1 MTALNSGLWRIAA
14 AILFACTCG
23 CYPTQYVYRQVER
36 QVVVPQ
42 TQTHTP
48 KRLTREMIQY
58 FKINREELLKLKFYL
73 ENALILQE
81 VCHVGKSSVT
91 AEGELDLKR
100 IIVQDE
106 IVFKHMTE
114 GRAVEV
120 RDYGP
125 FWRQNPIFV
134 IWVEF
139 NDSAKNATSPPKSF
153 SLKFVPNIW
162 GEYEVDKTP
171 WTNKVSYQGRRYQS
185 LLSGVDNF
193 LLVDTHLF
201 EEIIHR
207 RRIVAGIK
215 SGR

>member
-1 MTALNSGLWRIAA
+1 MTALSSGLLRIAA

-23 CYPTQYVYRQVER
+23 CYQTQYVYRQVDR

-48 KRLTREMIQY
+48 KRLTREMIEY
-58 FKINREELLKLKFYL
+58 FKINRVELLKLKFYL

-114 GRAVEV
+114 GRAVDV
-120 RDYGP
+120 RDCAP
-125 FWRQNPIFV
+125 FWRREPIFV

-139 NDSAKNATSPPKSF
+139 NDSIKNATSPPKSF
-153 SLKFVPNIW
+153 SLKFVPNIF
-162 GEYEVDKTP
+162 GEYEVDKTF
-171 WTNKVSYQGRRYQS
+171 WTNKVSYQGRWYQS

-193 LLVDTHLF
+193 LLVDAHLF

-215 SGR
+215 SGQ

>member
-1 MTALNSGLWRIAA
+1 MTALNSGLLRIAA

-23 CYPTQYVYRQVER
+23 CYQTQYVYRQVER

-48 KRLTREMIQY
+48 KRLTREMIEY
-58 FKINREELLKLKFYL
+58 FKINRVELLKLKFYL

-120 RDYGP
+120 RDCAP
-125 FWRQNPIFV
+125 FWRRDPIFV

-139 NDSAKNATSPPKSF
+139 EAPDSANPSLTKIF
-153 SLKFVPNIW
+153 SLKFTPNFC
-162 GEYEVDKTP
+162 GEYEVDKTF
-171 WTNKVSYQGRRYQS
+171 WTNKVSYQGRWYQS

-193 LLVDTHLF
+193 LLVDTDLL

-207 RRIVAGIK
+207 RRIVTGIK
-215 SGR
+215 YRQ

>member
-1 MTALNSGLWRIAA
+1 MTALNSGRLRIAA

-42 TQTHTP
+42 KYTP
-48 KRLTREMIQY
+48 KRLTREMIEY

-81 VCHVGKSSVT
+81 VDHVGKSSVT
-91 AEGELDLKR
+91 ADGELDLKR

-106 IVFKHMTE
+106 IVFKHMTA

-125 FWRQNPIFV
+125 FWRQNPVFV

-139 NDSAKNATSPPKSF
+139 NDLTKSATSPPKSY
-153 SLKFVPNIW
+153 SLKFVPNIF
-162 GEYEVDKTP
+162 GEYEVDKTF

-193 LLVDTHLF
+193 LLVDTHLL

-215 SGR
+215 SGQ

>member
-23 CYPTQYVYRQVER
+23 CYQTQYVYRQVER

-42 TQTHTP
+42 KYTP

-81 VCHVGKSSVT
+81 VDHVGKSSVT
-91 AEGELDLKR
+91 ADGELDLKR

-106 IVFKHMTE
+106 IVFKHMTA
-114 GRAVEV
+114 GHAVEV
-120 RDYGP
+120 QDYGP
-125 FWRQNPIFV
+125 FWRRNPIFV

-139 NDSAKNATSPPKSF
+139 NDSTKNAASPPKSF
-153 SLKFVPNIW
+153 SLKFVPNIF
-162 GEYEVDKTP
+162 GEYEVDKTF
-171 WTNKVSYQGRRYQS
+171 WTNKVSYQGRLYQS

-193 LLVDTHLF
+193 LLVDTHLL
-201 EEIIHR
+201 EDIIHR

-215 SGR
+215 SGQ

>member
-1 MTALNSGLWRIAA
+1 MTAFNSGLLRIAA
-14 AILFACTCG
+14 AILFACNCG
-23 CYPTQYVYRQVER
+23 CYQTQPIYYQVER

-42 TQTHTP
+42 KYTP
-48 KRLTREMIQY
+48 KRLTREMIAY
-58 FKINREELLKLKFYL
+58 FKINREELLKLRFYL

-81 VCHVGKSSVT
+81 VDHVGKSSIT
-91 AEGELDLKR
+91 ADGELDLKR

-106 IVFKHMTE
+106 IVFKHMTA

-125 FWRQNPIFV
+125 FWRENPVFV

-139 NDSAKNATSPPKSF
+139 EAPDGSNP
-153 SLKFVPNIW
+153 SLKFTPNFC
-162 GEYEVDKTP
+162 GEYEVDKTF
-171 WTNKVSYQGRRYQS
+171 WTNKVCYQGRWYQS

-193 LLVDTHLF
+193 LLVDTHLL

-207 RRIVAGIK
+207 RRIVAGFK
-215 SGR
+215 SGQ

>member
-1 MTALNSGLWRIAA
+1 MTTLNSGLLGIVAT
-14 AILFACTCG
+14 ILFACNCG
-23 CYPTQYVYRQVER
+23 CYQTQYVNRQVER

-42 TQTHTP
+42 KYTP
-48 KRLTREMIQY
+48 KRLTRKMIEY
-58 FKINREELLKLKFYL
+58 FKINREELLKLNFYL

-81 VCHVGKSSVT
+81 VGHVGKSSVT
-91 AEGELDLKR
+91 ANGELDLKR

-106 IVFKHMTE
+106 IVFKHMTA

-139 NDSAKNATSPPKSF
+139 NDSPKNAASPPKSF
-153 SLKFVPNIW
+153 SLKFAPNIW
-162 GEYEVDKTP
+162 GEYEVDKTF

-193 LLVDTHLF
+193 LLVDTDLF

-207 RRIVAGIK
+207 RRVVTGIK
-215 SGR
+215 SGQ

>member
-1 MTALNSGLWRIAA
+1 MTALNSGRLRIAA

-42 TQTHTP
+42 KYTP
-48 KRLTREMIQY
+48 KRLTREMIEY

-81 VCHVGKSSVT
+81 VDHVGKSSVT
-91 AEGELDLKR
+91 ADGELDLKR

-106 IVFKHMTE
+106 IVFKHMTA

-125 FWRQNPIFV
+125 FWRQNPVFV

-139 NDSAKNATSPPKSF
+139 NDSTKSATSPPKSY
-153 SLKFVPNIW
+153 SLKFVPNIF
-162 GEYEVDKTP
+162 GEYEVDKTF

-193 LLVDTHLF
+193 LLVDTHLL

-207 RRIVAGIK
+207 RRIMAGIK
-215 SGR
+215 SGQ